1 MPIKL
6 LRWKSGAAGDTV
18 LKFVLE
24 SNPDILSQVS
34 YIDNNTFDR
43 STVDLEYMANF
54 KYKEIAL
61 MSASYNKIDEN
72 ILLHE
77 LQQLDRENKN
87 CQWLLKTHSYINFPY
102 SVIDIVTDS
111 IILPFAVTAGLKKN
125 FQDENIDLNPWYDP
139 EYNNI
144 VRKIKDPV
152 ILYKY
157 NCYNLAIDR
166 ISTKI
171 TNSKQIK
178 LIDILSG
185 WDTFLRSLN
194 CVQLYVVDSAK
205 NYYDTWLEKN
215 SMFFP
220 SKDYISLVNA
230 KKYDYTCTK
239 LSLEEKYC
247 LLALAGEKF
256 KIL

>member
-1 MPIKL
+1 MSINL
-6 LRWKSGAAGDTV
+6 LRWKSGAGGDTV

-24 SNPDILSQVS
+24 SNPDILSQVL
-34 YIDNNTFDR
+34 YINNNTTNR
-43 STVDLEYMANF
+43 STVNLEYMANF
-54 KYKEIAL
+54 KYKEIVL
-61 MSASYNKIDEN
+61 MSASYNKIDKN

-77 LQQLDRENKN
+77 LQQLDNENKN

-102 SVIDIVTDS
+102 SVIDIVTDN
-111 IILPFAVTAGLKKN
+111 IMLPFAVTACLKKN
-125 FQDENIDLNPWYDP
+125 FQDENIDSNPWYDT

-144 VRKIKDPV
+144 VKKIKDPV

-166 ISTKI
+166 VSTEI
-171 TNSKQIK
+171 TTSKQIK

-185 WDTFLRSLN
+185 WDLFLN
-194 CVQLYVVDSAK
+194 NIKQVQLDISDCFK
-205 NYYDTWLEKN
+205 NYYNEWLEEN
-215 SMFFP
+215 SIFFP
-220 SKDYISLVNA
+220 SKDYVSLVNS
-230 KKYDYTCTK
+230 KNYDYTCTK
-239 LSLEEKYC
+239 LSLEERYC